1 MFNLLKGLV
10 KAFGVSGMENGVA
23 SVIEN
28 ELQGVVASMRK
39 DAMGNLIAV
48 QKIGNSPNPQRVLL
62 AAHMDTIGVIA
73 THVDDNGYIRFSN
86 VGGLKPYA
94 LAGQTVEF
102 SSGVRGVISVDAS
115 VTDVK
120 DVKISGMFIDTGL
133 SDKEEIQKKVP
144 IGSCGRFVFATY
156 QQGDTA
162 ISGYLDDRAGCAVLI
177 QTAKAIAE
185 SKAKGEL
192 MADKEIYY
200 VFTAQE
206 EVGLRGA
213 GPATYDINPH
223 LAIVVDVTHAQ
234 DVPGSKASNVKMG
247 GGPVIT
253 IKDCKSI
260 SHPYIR
266 QRLKDMA
273 LQLEIPYQ
281 ITIEEKGG
289 TDAGA
294 IHMALGGIVTG
305 GLSIPVRY
313 MHTPTEMCS
322 LRDLSQTVSILTE
335 FLKIEK

>member
-1 MFNLLKGLV
+1 MFNVLKSLV
-10 KAFGVSGMENGVA
+10 KAFGVSGQENGVA
-23 SVIEN
+23 SLIEN
-28 ELQGVVASMRK
+28 ELQGVVDRTYK

-48 QKIGNSPNPQRVLL
+48 QKIGNSAQPQRVLL

-73 THVDDNGYIRFSN
+73 THIDDNGYIRFSN

-102 SSGVRGVISVDAS
+102 SSGIRGVISPEAS

-120 DVKISGMFIDTGL
+120 DVKIANMFIDTGL
-133 SDKEEIQKKVP
+133 GDKEEIEKKVP

-185 SKAKGEL
+185 SKAKGET

-213 GPATYDINPH
+213 GPAAYEINPH
-223 LAIVVDVTHAQ
+223 FAIVVDVTHAQ
-234 DVPGSKASNVKMG
+234 DMPGSKESNVKMG
-247 GGPVIT
+247 GGPAIH
-253 IKDCKSI
+253 IKDSRSI

-273 LQLEIPYQ
+273 VQLEIPCQ
-281 ITIEEKGG
+281 ASLVDKGG
-289 TDAGA
+289 TDAGT
-294 IHMALGGIVTG
+294 IHTALGGIITG

-322 LRDLSQTVSILTE
+322 LRDMQQTVSVLTE
-335 FLKIEK
+335 FLKVEK